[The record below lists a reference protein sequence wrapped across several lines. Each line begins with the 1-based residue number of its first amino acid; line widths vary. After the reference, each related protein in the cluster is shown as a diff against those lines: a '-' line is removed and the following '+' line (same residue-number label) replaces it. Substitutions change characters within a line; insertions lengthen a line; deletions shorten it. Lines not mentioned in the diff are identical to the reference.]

1 MAVAYKTEVE
11 PTTFDLKAQLLDQGR
26 TMDLLAKSEMM
37 AAHIKVY
44 AEGGENGLHTHDH
57 EDHIFVVLAGEA
69 TFRTG
74 VAEQE
79 RVVSKFQGIM
89 LPKGAYYRFESSG
102 DENLVLLRVGAQLPG
117 TSHDRTKPDGSPIP
131 GDSPDNKQVPV
142 VRRPGKYFP
151 SDLS

>member
-1 MAVAYKTEVE
+1 MAVAFKTQTE
-11 PTTFDLKAQLLDQGR
+11 PTLFDLTAQLLDQGR
-26 TMDLLAKSEMM
+26 SMDLLAKTDLM

-57 EDHIFVVLAGEA
+57 EDHIFVVLGGEA

-74 VAEQE
+74 VEEQE
-79 RVVSKFQGIM
+79 RVVGKYQGIL
-89 LPKGAYYRFESSG
+89 LPRGAYYRFESTG
-102 DENLVLLRVGAQLPG
+102 EENLVLLRVGAQIPG
-117 TSHDRTKPDGSPIP
+117 TPRYRTKPDGSPIP

-142 VRRPGKYFP
+142 IPRAGKYFP

>member
-1 MAVAYKTEVE
+1 MAVAFKTQTE
-11 PTTFDLKAQLLDQGR
+11 PTQFDLTAQLLDQGR
-26 TMDLLAKSEMM
+26 SMDLLAKSDLM

-74 VAEQE
+74 VEEQE
-79 RVVSKFQGIM
+79 RVVSKYQGIM

-102 DENLVLLRVGAQLPG
+102 EENLVLLRVGAQVPG
-117 TSHDRTKPDGSPIP
+117 TPHYRTKPDGTPIP

-142 VRRPGKYFP
+142 IPRAGKYFP
-151 SDLS
+151 SDFS

>member
-1 MAVAYKTEVE
+1 MAVAFKTQTEA
-11 PTTFDLKAQLLDQGR
+11 TQFDLTAQLLDQGR
-26 TMDLLAKSEMM
+26 SMDLLAKTDMM

-44 AEGGENGLHTHDH
+44 AEGGENGLHTHNH

-74 VAEQE
+74 VEEQE
-79 RVVSKFQGIM
+79 RVVAKHQGIL

-102 DENLVLLRVGAQLPG
+102 DENLVLLRVGAQIPG
-117 TSHDRTKPDGSPIP
+117 TSRDRTKPDGSPIP

-142 VRRPGKYFP
+142 IPRAGKYFP

>member
-1 MAVAYKTEVE
+1 MAVAFKTQTEA
-11 PTTFDLKAQLLDQGR
+11 TQFDLTAQLLDQGR
-26 TMDLLAKSEMM
+26 SMDLLAKTDMM

-44 AEGGENGLHTHDH
+44 AEGGENGLHTHNH

-74 VAEQE
+74 LEEQE
-79 RVVSKFQGIM
+79 RVVAKHQGIL

-102 DENLVLLRVGAQLPG
+102 DENLVLLRVGAQIPG
-117 TSHDRTKPDGSPIP
+117 TSRDRTKPDGSPIP

-142 VRRPGKYFP
+142 IPRAGKYFP

>member
-1 MAVAYKTEVE
+1 MAVVFKTEVQ
-11 PTTFDLKAQLLDQGR
+11 PTQFDLKAQLLDQGR
-26 TMDLLAKSEMM
+26 SMDLLARTDML
-37 AAHIKVY
+37 ATHIKVY

-74 VAEQE
+74 LDEQE
-79 RVVSKFQGIM
+79 RVVAKHQGIL

-102 DENLVLLRVGAQLPG
+102 EENLVLLRVGAQIPG
-117 TSHDRTKPDGSPIP
+117 TPHERTKPDGSPIP

-142 VRRPGKYFP
+142 IPRAGKYFP

>member
-1 MAVAYKTEVE
+1 MAVAFKTQTE
-11 PTTFDLKAQLLDQGR
+11 PTQFDLTAQLLDQGR
-26 TMDLLAKSEMM
+26 SMDLLAKTDLM

-44 AEGGENGLHTHDH
+44 AEGGENGLHKHDH

-69 TFRTG
+69 TFHTG
-74 VAEQE
+74 VEEQK
-79 RVVSKFQGIM
+79 RVVGKYQGIR

-102 DENLVLLRVGAQLPG
+102 DENMVLLRVGAQLPG
-117 TSHDRTKPDGSPIP
+117 TPRYRTKPDGSPIP

-142 VRRPGKYFP
+142 IPRAGKYFP

>member
-1 MAVAYKTEVE
+1 MAVAFKTQTE
-11 PTTFDLKAQLLDQGR
+11 PTQFDLTAQLLDQGR
-26 TMDLLAKSEMM
+26 SMDLLAKSDLM

-74 VAEQE
+74 VEEQE
-79 RVVSKFQGIM
+79 RVVSKYQGIM

-102 DENLVLLRVGAQLPG
+102 EENLVLLRVGAQVPG
-117 TSHDRTKPDGSPIP
+117 TPHYRTKPDGTPIP

-142 VRRPGKYFP
+142 IPRAGKYFP

>member
-1 MAVAYKTEVE
+1 MAVAFKTEVQ
-11 PTTFDLKAQLLDQGR
+11 PTQFDLKAQLLDQGR
-26 TMDLLAKSEMM
+26 SMDLLAKTDLM

-57 EDHIFVVLAGEA
+57 EDHIFVVLAGQA
-69 TFRTG
+69 TFHTTT
-74 VAEQE
+74 AEDA
-79 RVVSKFQGIM
+79 RVVDKYQGIL
-89 LPKGAYYRFESSG
+89 LPKGAYYRFESTGS
-102 DENLVLLRVGAQLPG
+102 ENLVLLRVGAQLPG

-142 VRRPGKYFP
+142 IPRAGKYFP